1 MSVRIFMITL
11 NTTKLRRWL
20 RTGYPLILYVHI
32 MTATARPYYTESKCS
47 VYVVEDSTES
57 VE

>member
-32 MTATARPYYTESKCS
+32 MTARPYYTESKCS
-47 VYVVEDSTES
+47 VYVVEDSTDS